1 MSFLFGSY
9 MVKVSWTPFS
19 RSLNEI
25 RFITCQMCTW
35 RKHGV
40 LICSLVH
47 IIKVNYNLKEF
58 LVTYKN
64 WQPCVFKEEEWL
76 AHPSADSTEMF
87 VACWTFHT
95 YFMQGIMGAEVQAVP
110 SWIFTHYKNNVS
122 EKYTHVFTLQKMQNI
137 YFCSFNQH
145 LALRK
150 GTFKNL

>member
-1 MSFLFGSY
+1 

-19 RSLNEI
+19 RPLNEI

-35 RKHGV
+35 RKQGV

-76 AHPSADSTEMF
+76 AHPSAGSTEMF

-122 EKYTHVFTLQKMQNI
+122 EKYTHVFTLQKNAKYLLLFIQ
-137 YFCSFNQH
+137 ST
-145 LALRK
+145 LS
-150 GTFKNL
+150 T